1 MKEIDNPCLKELI
14 DQLPG
19 TVLQAEANSTVKC
32 YSSSWQRWKRW
43 SMEKLGKCELPVN
56 PMHVALYLQ
65 DLIKDAQEKS
75 KSPAVI
81 SSAVYGI
88 NWAHQVA
95 LMSSPTDHVFVQA
108 LLIASKRILGRPLNP
123 KEPLEIEMI
132 QTIASFYNSSEL
144 SLSAMRFLF
153 VLLVGHSGML
163 RADELLSIRY
173 KDIEFFEDRMVIFVP
188 KRKNDQHR
196 EGHFSNIR
204 RSNKSTCP
212 VSFTEKLLSLLP
224 DEKGSPFPVLRRIV
238 QKKERKRF
246 HHSHSISYSTLTLSG
261 PAFSVVRQAWGGG
274 LRGPDAKYHS

>member
-14 DQLPG
+14 DELPG

-43 SMEKLGKCELPVN
+43 SMEKLGKCELPAN

-75 KSPAVI
+75 KPPAVI

-95 LMSSPTDHVFVQA
+95 LMSSPTDHVLVQSV
-108 LLIASKRILGRPLNP
+108 LIASKRILGRPLNP

-132 QTIASFYNSSEL
+132 QSIASFYNSSEL

-153 VLLVGHSGML
+153 VLLAGHSGML

-173 KDIEFFEDRMVIFVP
+173 KDIEFFR
-188 KRKNDQHR
+188 
-196 EGHFSNIR
+196 
-204 RSNKSTCP
+204 
-212 VSFTEKLLSLLP
+212 TEWL
-224 DEKGSPFPVLRRIV
+224 F
-238 QKKERKRF
+238 
-246 HHSHSISYSTLTLSG
+246 
-261 PAFSVVRQAWGGG
+261 
-274 LRGPDAKYHS
+274 